1 MIANLFI
8 DREGRLRSGWRFL
21 IALVTLFA
29 AFFVAEM
36 LARGVSANVAIQNM
50 ITRPVAAAIML
61 AVFLWMSRVLDHAPD
76 PAEYIGLGLGRRWG
90 RDFGGGLL
98 LGAVLVSACVAVIA
112 LVGGYHLE
120 PGPPITVS
128 RWAAVGVVAWVFF
141 FGAITEELGFRSY
154 PFYRLIES
162 LGNLGALL
170 PSEAL
175 KARARSIGAW
185 SAILLLGGL
194 FGAVHLSNPNATF
207 WGFANTVLIG
217 VFFGL
222 LMVRTGSLWLL
233 WGLHFG
239 WNFTLGAL
247 YGLPVS
253 GINQFS
259 VLWTGRAGGP
269 TWLTGGA
276 YGIEA
281 SATASVFILL
291 ALVVAIGLP
300 AGAHA
305 KATSGIQNGVA
316 GS

>member
-1 MIANLFI
+1 VIASLFI

-21 IALVTLFA
+21 LAIITLFG
-29 AFFVAEM
+29 AFFVTDV
-36 LARGVSANVAIQNM
+36 LGRSVSANIALQNM
-50 ITRPVAAAIML
+50 INRPVAAAIMFL
-61 AVFLWMSRVLDHAPD
+61 VFLWMSRNLDHAPD
-76 PAEYIGLGLGRRWG
+76 PAEYIGLGLDRRWR

-98 LGAVLVSACVAVIA
+98 LGATLVSACVGVIA
-112 LVGGYHLE
+112 IVGGFHFE
-120 PGPPITVS
+120 AGPPLTVS
-128 RWAAVGVVAWVFF
+128 RWTGVAVVAWIFF
-141 FGAITEELGFRSY
+141 FGAILEELGFRSY

-162 LGNLGALL
+162 LANLASLL
-170 PSEAL
+170 PFQAIKDRGKSV
-175 KARARSIGAW
+175 GAW

-194 FGAVHLSNPNATF
+194 FGAVHLANPNATF

-233 WGLHFG
+233 WGLHLG

-253 GINQFS
+253 GLNQFS
-259 VLWTGRAGGP
+259 VLWIGRPGGP

-281 SATASVFILL
+281 SATATMAILL
-291 ALVVAIGLP
+291 ALIVLIRLP
-300 AGAHA
+300 AGAYS
-305 KATSGIQNGVA
+305 KATSGIQA
-316 GS
+316 E

>member
-1 MIANLFI
+1 MIANIFI

-21 IALVTLFA
+21 ISLVTLFA
-29 AFFVAEM
+29 AFFISEV
-36 LARGVSANVAIQNM
+36 LARGISANIAIQNM

-61 AVFLWMSRVLDHAPD
+61 LVFLWMSRTLDHAPD
-76 PAEYIGLGLGRRWG
+76 PTEYIGLGLGRRWG

-98 LGAVLVSACVAVIA
+98 LGAALVSACVGVIA
-112 LVGGYHLE
+112 VVGGYHFD
-120 PGPPITVS
+120 PGPPLTVS
-128 RWAAVGVVAWVFF
+128 RWAAAGAVAWVLF

-162 LGNLGALL
+162 LGNLASLL
-170 PSEAL
+170 PFQAI
-175 KARARSIGAW
+175 KDRGKSIGAW
-185 SAILLLGGL
+185 SAIILLGGL
-194 FGAVHLSNPNATF
+194 FGAVHLANPNATF

-233 WGLHFG
+233 WGLHLG

-253 GINQFS
+253 GINLFS
-259 VLWTGRAGGP
+259 VLWTGRPDGP
-269 TWLTGGA
+269 TWLTGGD

-281 SATASVFILL
+281 SATATAAILL
-291 ALVVAIGLP
+291 ALIVLIRLP
-300 AGAHA
+300 AGGHS
-305 KATSGIQNGVA
+305 KATAGIQA
-316 GS
+316 E